1 MILCHRGIQNYY
13 PENTLGSINEAL
25 SSEKYDG
32 VELDI
37 NLTKDN
43 KWIIYHDSNLL
54 RLNSINEDVSNINF
68 SDINKIEWKGN
79 HFLVNLLSELSSI
92 KTNKILNIEIKPK
105 YSNSKNYQQ
114 LLNIL
119 SNFHFKYFLSSF
131 DYNWLDWVN
140 KNLNTEFACISNKKI
155 PSKGNFWILD
165 YKLINNIDLF
175 DIIEKNIKLGSYGKY
190 INYIDYE
197 TSPLKLQII
206 DERNIKN
213 IYIDGLFEN
222 ITIEDIEFF
231 EQARLF
237 GDRLIVG
244 LYDENC
250 ELSLDSRKKI
260 LENIKLIDEVIVVK
274 LNELSKSIL
283 QQKEVDIIISKKEKM
298 NHYKHAKDMGIFK
311 LV

>member
-105 YSNSKNYQQ
+105 YSESKNYQQ

-131 DYNWLDWVN
+131 DYNWL
-140 KNLNTEFACISNKKI
+140 E
-155 PSKGNFWILD
+155 
-165 YKLINNIDLF
+165 
-175 DIIEKNIKLGSYGKY
+175 
-190 INYIDYE
+190 
-197 TSPLKLQII
+197 
-206 DERNIKN
+206 
-213 IYIDGLFEN
+213 
-222 ITIEDIEFF
+222 
-231 EQARLF
+231 
-237 GDRLIVG
+237 
-244 LYDENC
+244 
-250 ELSLDSRKKI
+250 
-260 LENIKLIDEVIVVK
+260 
-274 LNELSKSIL
+274 
-283 QQKEVDIIISKKEKM
+283 
-298 NHYKHAKDMGIFK
+298 
-311 LV
+311 